1 MSRLF
6 GTDGVRG
13 LIFDDLSPELAYHL
27 GIAAAS
33 VLSDAQGDKC
43 QVIIGKDTRM
53 SGDMLEAALT
63 AGFTAVGAHVDLA
76 GIIPTPGIAYLSK
89 KHHYDIGAVI
99 SASHNPYEF
108 NGIKFFSSEGY
119 KLPDAV
125 EDRIEAVL
133 KSFVDDPASI
143 PLHYDRIGRT
153 RVLKDAGKEYIEAL
167 RGLCPVDLTGYKI
180 AIDCANGATSALAP
194 ELFAELGAQ
203 LLVIAAEPDGRNIND
218 ACGSTHPEA
227 LAELVRRQH
236 CDIGLA
242 FDGDADR
249 LIAVDEKGEVLD
261 GDYMLSMLAAD
272 LKRRGELDG
281 NTVVVTVM
289 SNIGMDRFA
298 EKESIQLKKTQVGDR
313 YVLEEMLNGGY
324 ILGGEQS
331 GHMIFLREATT
342 GDGMLSALH
351 LLKALKKSG
360 KKLSEFHQIMTKYP
374 QLLRNVTVSNASK
387 SQVLKDV
394 EIAALAEKISAELEG
409 RGRLLL
415 RPSGT
420 EPYVRIMLEGEDL
433 SELERMSGALAQ
445 LITTRFGVQEAQ

>member
-1 MSRLF
+1 
-6 GTDGVRG
+6 
-13 LIFDDLSPELAYHL
+13 
-27 GIAAAS
+27 
-33 VLSDAQGDKC
+33 
-43 QVIIGKDTRM
+43 
-53 SGDMLEAALT
+53 
-63 AGFTAVGAHVDLA
+63 
-76 GIIPTPGIAYLSK
+76 
-89 KHHYDIGAVI
+89 
-99 SASHNPYEF
+99 
-108 NGIKFFSSEGY
+108 
-119 KLPDAV
+119 
-125 EDRIEAVL
+125 
-133 KSFVDDPASI
+133 
-143 PLHYDRIGRT
+143 
-153 RVLKDAGKEYIEAL
+153 
-167 RGLCPVDLTGYKI
+167 
-180 AIDCANGATSALAP
+180 
-194 ELFAELGAQ
+194 
-203 LLVIAAEPDGRNIND
+203 
-218 ACGSTHPEA
+218 
-227 LAELVRRQH
+227 
-236 CDIGLA
+236 
-242 FDGDADR
+242 
-249 LIAVDEKGEVLD
+249 
-261 GDYMLSMLAAD
+261 MLSMLAAD